1 MGFDV
6 HHVPGRIRF
15 KVPGLRDDESLV
27 LALPRLLQ
35 SQEGVYRVHVRP
47 ASNSLIVH
55 YDPARLDG
63 RDLSRSI
70 DFAVGRTSGPITR
83 NGPATTVPPDS
94 QETAFVLQTVRHLG
108 IVFGKTAFKAALEQV
123 VQGGIRS
130 ISRGASI
137 LD

>member
-15 KVPGLRDDESLV
+15 KVPGLRDDASLI

-35 SQEGVYRVHVRP
+35 SQDGVDRVDVRP

-55 YDPARLDG
+55 YNPARLDG

-70 DFAVGRTSGPITR
+70 DFAVGRN
-83 NGPATTVPPDS
+83 NGSDTNDQAGTVRPDS
-94 QETAFVLQTVRHLG
+94 QETAFMLETVRHLG

-130 ISRGASI
+130 ISRAASI
-137 LD
+137 PD